1 MQSINEAKKRLLAN
15 AGSNIL
21 VIVASTLIGIWLTR
35 YLIRHLGLAVYGM
48 IPLVVTIASYF
59 GLLTLAIS
67 GAVSRF
73 VAIHLGKEEND
84 ESNVYFSTAFF
95 ALLALCA
102 VLLFPVAGI
111 TLFLP
116 KLFQIPTG
124 YEVEARWLFIFVSLF
139 SFTMAINSPFLVST
153 FVRHRFDL
161 SNLVNVGGKLFQVGI
176 IALCFTYIAASVIYV
191 GISYFGL
198 ALFVLVC
205 SILLTKRLT
214 PELHIRK
221 RLFRWSAVRE
231 MGAMGGWITI
241 NQLGSALYMS
251 IGVVVINLFLGSEQV
266 GQYAPFVQWVTLLV
280 LMGGTLG
287 RVFYPIAYDYIARNE
302 ISELT
307 RQARRSMKF
316 IALMMALPVGLLCGL
331 SAPVLKWW
339 LGPSFA
345 ALSPLML
352 VLVGPRI
359 ITLVTQPIFAVTQ
372 GMNKVKVPSIVT
384 VIGGVTNLILSIV
397 FVRYTNL
404 GLYGV
409 ALATA
414 SCLAGKNLF
423 FTPIY
428 GAIIL
433 GQRKTTFYRWI
444 ILGLL
449 LAAVLSVA
457 GLVMSGIYDLATV
470 PRLVG
475 VGLLMSIVYLP
486 VCYWIIMNKDDRSF
500 LWTLFRKDKA
510 AL

>member
-1 MQSINEAKKRLLAN
+1 MQSISEAKKRLLAN
-15 AGSNIL
+15 VGSNIL
-21 VIVASTLIGIWLTR
+21 VIVVSALIGIWLTR

-67 GAVSRF
+67 GTVSRF

-161 SNLVNVGGKLFQVGI
+161 SNLVNVGGKLLQISI

-198 ALFVLVC
+198 ALFVLVG
-205 SILLTKRLT
+205 SVLLTRYLT

-231 MGAMGGWITI
+231 MGVMGTWITI
-241 NQLGSALYMS
+241 NQTGGMLLSSVA
-251 IGVVVINLFLGSEQV
+251 IVVINLFLGSEQV
-266 GQYAPFVQWVTLLV
+266 GRYAPFVQWVVLLD
-280 LMGGTLG
+280 LLG
-287 RVFYPIAYDYIARNE
+287 WAMARVFYPMAYDYIARNE
-302 ISELT
+302 MGELV
-307 RQARRSMKF
+307 RQTQRCVK
-316 IALMMALPVGLLCGL
+316 LMGLTMALPVGVLCGL
-331 SAPVLKWW
+331 SFPIFQWW

-345 ALSPLML
+345 ALSPLMWL
-352 VLVGPRI
+352 LVGPRI
-359 ITLVTQPIFAVTQ
+359 VDLAIKPVFAIHQ

-384 VIGGVTNLILSIV
+384 IIGGITNLILSIV
-397 FVRYTNL
+397 FVRYTGF

-409 ALATA
+409 ALAMA
-414 SCLAGKNLF
+414 LCLAGRSLLF
-423 FTPIY
+423 VPIY
-428 GAIIL
+428 SAMILKQSKAVFYEGIIL
-433 GQRKTTFYRWI
+433 GM
-444 ILGLL
+444 L
-449 LAAVLSVA
+449 LATVLSAA
-457 GLVMSGIYDLATV
+457 GLVMSRIYDLATV
-470 PRLVG
+470 PRLIG
-475 VGLLMSIVYLP
+475 VCLLMSIAYCSA
-486 VCYWIIMNKDDRSF
+486 CYWIVMNDDDKRF
-500 LWTLFRKDKA
+500 LWSLFRRGKA